1 MKNERSSHRFNSLSM
16 LHKALDMPAPMHP
29 LVTLINNADGAI
41 PLEKL
46 PSPHIL
52 NFYKISYKMNFQ
64 GKFKYGQHYYDFDE
78 GGMFFVSPNQITGSH
93 GPLTDQSGYTLLFH
107 PDFLLGHDLARKI
120 KTYGFFSY
128 SIHEALHLSEKEKI
142 TIISVFQSIEEELKD
157 RIDNFSQ
164 DVVISQIEL
173 LLNHANRFY
182 NRQFITRKAVSN
194 DLLQRTEEILQA
206 YFQSS
211 QAAKQ
216 GLPTVQYL
224 SDQLNVSASYLS
236 DMLRSLTG
244 QNAQQHIHNHLM
256 EKAKALL
263 SASEAS
269 ISEIAYELG
278 FEHPQS
284 FSKLFKLKTSVSPL
298 DFRRS
303 FN

>member
-1 MKNERSSHRFNSLSM
+1 MKNDLSNHRFNSLSR
-16 LHKALDMPAPMHP
+16 LHKALGMPAPVHP
-29 LVTLINNADGAI
+29 LVSLINNADGTI

-52 NFYKISYKMNFQ
+52 SFYKISYKMNFQ

-78 GGMFFVSPNQITGSH
+78 GGMFFVSPNQITGGH
-93 GPLTDQSGYTLLFH
+93 VPLSDQSGYTLLFH
-107 PDFLLGHDLARKI
+107 PDFLLGYELARKI
-120 KTYGFFSY
+120 KEYGFFSY
-128 SIHEALHLSEKEKI
+128 SIHEALHLSEKEKD
-142 TIISVFQSIEEELKD
+142 TIIAVFQSIEEELRD

-173 LLNHANRFY
+173 LLNYANRFY
-182 NRQFITRKAVSN
+182 NRQFITRKAVSS
-194 DLLQRTEEILQA
+194 DLLQKVEEILQG
-206 YFQSS
+206 YFQSTHS
-211 QAAKQ
+211 QKH
-216 GLPTVQYL
+216 GLPTVQFL
-224 SDQLNVSASYLS
+224 SAQLNVSGSYLS

-244 QNAQQHIHNHLM
+244 QNAQQHIHSHLI
-256 EKAKALL
+256 EKAKEQL
-263 SASEAS
+263 STSHAS

-284 FSKLFKLKTSVSPL
+284 FTKLFKLKTSVSPL